1 MSHFFD
7 RPRCKLSCFAS
18 THESDILRHR
28 RRRRQA
34 RRRPLKKWNRAY
46 YKLGFWTIVVDK
58 MFSFTLVKFPDL
70 NADLLE
76 SSKVFSSV
84 DEFES

>member
-1 MSHFFD
+1 M
-7 RPRCKLSCFAS
+7 
-18 THESDILRHR
+18 
-28 RRRRQA
+28 
-34 RRRPLKKWNRAY
+34 
-46 YKLGFWTIVVDK
+46 VDK